1 MNDST
6 FTDIPAEELEQEQ
19 AGKEIEAKA
28 TSQMVM
34 QSAADLL
41 AREFPEPKWAVKG
54 LLSEGATVIAGAP
67 KAGKSYFALGLA
79 IAIASGG
86 YALGSMPVEQGDVLY
101 AALEDG
107 ERRMQKRLREMLQSG
122 AAPERLTYT
131 FDCPRIDEGGLEAIE
146 EWLIEHPDARLVIV
160 DTLKRIRP
168 QEHRIKRIYDNDY
181 DAVAP
186 LNDLAQKHRMAILI
200 VHHTNKLTGNEDW
213 FDSIS
218 GSLGLS
224 AAVDNLMLLRRP
236 RNEQKGTLY
245 IGGRD
250 IDDKALE
257 VQFDGT
263 INGWRLIGN
272 ALSPL
277 AQKLLGWIAEAN
289 DAGLSKSD
297 INRKNG
303 GRPEGV
309 RDALAELSERG
320 FARSKPI
327 QTAGKPQERWYAITA
342 FPSVDDNDDIDDESQ
357 ALLADLTSSKTSTSS
372 LPF

>member
-1 MNDST
+1 MNEST
-6 FTDIPAEELEQEQ
+6 YTDIPAEEL
-19 AGKEIEAKA
+19 ANAKRQIV
-28 TSQMVM
+28 TV
-34 QSAADLL
+34 SAADLL
-41 AREFPEPKWAVKG
+41 AREFQEPKWAVKG

-67 KAGKSYFALGLA
+67 KAGKSFFALGLA
-79 IAIASGG
+79 IAIATSG
-86 YALGSMPVEQGDVLY
+86 YALGSIPVEQGDVLY

-107 ERRMQKRLREMLQSG
+107 ERRMQKRLMQMLQGGSV
-122 AAPERLTYT
+122 PERLT
-131 FDCPRIDEGGLEAIE
+131 FSFGCPRIDEGGLEAIE
-146 EWLIEHPDARLVIV
+146 EWLKEHPDARLVIV

-168 QEHRIKRIYDNDY
+168 QERKIKRIYDNDY

-186 LNDLAQKHRMAILI
+186 LNDLAQKYRVSVLI

-224 AAVDNLMLLRRP
+224 AAVDNLMLLRRA

-277 AQKLLGWIAEAN
+277 AQKILGWLAEAG

-303 GRPEGV
+303 GRPEGI
-309 RDALAELSERG
+309 RDARAELSERG
-320 FARSKPI
+320 FARSKLIP
-327 QTAGKPQERWYAITA
+327 TAGKAQERWYAIAA
-342 FPSVDDNDDIDDESQ
+342 FPSVDDNDDNDDENYS
-357 ALLADLTSSKTSTSS
+357 LSADGLTSSKTSTSS
-372 LPF
+372 MPLY